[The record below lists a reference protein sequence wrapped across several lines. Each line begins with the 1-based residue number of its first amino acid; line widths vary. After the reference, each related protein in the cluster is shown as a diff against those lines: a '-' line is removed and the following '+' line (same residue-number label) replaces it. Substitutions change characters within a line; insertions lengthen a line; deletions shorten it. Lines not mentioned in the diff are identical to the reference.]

1 MGSSNSHPNS
11 ANAQTESAPESYRIE
26 SASND
31 SDPPSNQHR
40 IQSPPLKS
48 NFNEMLNNPRSSPVE
63 QNNTTSQRFYRIS
76 ISTFNLLEL
85 IDGYL
90 NEPIV
95 SLEEALEPVGR
106 TIIDLPTYIEEAK
119 TKCHYPSEH
128 GLSRDESAA
137 IYIYTMALKKKTFF
151 DHFQE
156 AWNSRSRSTM
166 KPWVKYIRLFRSALD
181 KLPRAKN
188 EVWQGMANDVML
200 EKILTSKSPFLYS
213 CLSSCSPWNSEVVDY
228 LQKNVSKNLMIVGYK
243 SVNGRSVTGY
253 TADQMD
259 EVIIWPG
266 VKLTPKHYV
275 IVKETS
281 SIIVHLVRQDGKLSC
296 HIFMHFSVY

>member
-1 MGSSNSHPNS
+1 MP
-11 ANAQTESAPESYRIE
+11 
-26 SASND
+26 
-31 SDPPSNQHR
+31 
-40 IQSPPLKS
+40 
-48 NFNEMLNNPRSSPVE
+48 
-63 QNNTTSQRFYRIS
+63 
-76 ISTFNLLEL
+76 
-85 IDGYL
+85 
-90 NEPIV
+90 
-95 SLEEALEPVGR
+95 
-106 TIIDLPTYIEEAK
+106 
-119 TKCHYPSEH
+119 
-128 GLSRDESAA
+128 
-137 IYIYTMALKKKTFF
+137 LKKKTFF

-166 KPWVKYIRLFRSALD
+166 KPWVKYVRLFRSALD
-181 KLPRAKN
+181 KLPRAKD

-200 EKILTSKSPFLYS
+200 EKMLTSKPPFLYS
-213 CLSSCSPWNSEVVDY
+213 CLGSCSPWNNEVVDY

-281 SIIVHLVRQDGKLSC
+281 SIIVHLILGHGAYFADDPAKSHQYTVTDLNDDTRVIYYTKVLLGNVSHQSAPSTELVSAPLPYHSVVGKLNGFTEY
-296 HIFMHFSVY
+296 IVYRYGQALPYLKITYTA

>member
-11 ANAQTESAPESYRIE
+11 ADAQTESAPGSYRIE

-48 NFNEMLNNPRSSPVE
+48 KLNEMEKSPRSSPVE

-76 ISTFNLLEL
+76 ISTLNLLEL
-85 IDGYL
+85 VDGYL

-95 SLEEALEPVGR
+95 SLEEALEPVAR
-106 TIIDLPTYIEEAK
+106 TIIGLPTYIEEAK
-119 TKCHYPSEH
+119 AKCHYPSKH

-137 IYIYTMALKKKTFF
+137 IYIYTMPLKKKTFF

-166 KPWVKYIRLFRSALD
+166 KPWVKY
-181 KLPRAKN
+181 
-188 EVWQGMANDVML
+188 
-200 EKILTSKSPFLYS
+200 
-213 CLSSCSPWNSEVVDY
+213 
-228 LQKNVSKNLMIVGYK
+228 
-243 SVNGRSVTGY
+243 
-253 TADQMD
+253 
-259 EVIIWPG
+259 
-266 VKLTPKHYV
+266 
-275 IVKETS
+275 
-281 SIIVHLVRQDGKLSC
+281 
-296 HIFMHFSVY
+296 